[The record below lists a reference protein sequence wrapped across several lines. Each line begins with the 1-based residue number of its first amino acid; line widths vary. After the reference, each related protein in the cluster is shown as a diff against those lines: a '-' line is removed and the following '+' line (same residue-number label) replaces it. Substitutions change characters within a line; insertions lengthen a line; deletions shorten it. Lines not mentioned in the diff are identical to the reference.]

1 MCIRESTEGLHWLAR
16 DGFEEDNPEVA
27 EWLKGLKLDDEQYG
41 TLEDLVVNEYGEGK
55 ELEAVQE
62 WLDKNPDVV
71 EDIK

>member
-1 MCIRESTEGLHWLAR
+1 M
-16 DGFEEDNPEVA
+16 A